1 MEQVPGCLIDSNQ
14 MNVNGNDRHIIAW
27 ITGQLYAMKFVTEQK
42 KRRGSEVAIE
52 FENKAQFT
60 WMCRWRNTPVIFF
73 HCVKNPPVKQ
83 HMDCNVSLEPLTLP
97 SCAHNPGFAHNVR
110 WPRIGH
116 LAEANDLWSN
126 GQCQFLTF
134 QCQCLNFRLKEFDG
148 RFPIGQCQ
156 ALIWTGLAEDSHTK
170 YSSHAELSDALLEM
184 VKI

>member
-1 MEQVPGCLIDSNQ
+1 MQWHLSQN
-14 MNVNGNDRHIIAW
+14 
-27 ITGQLYAMKFVTEQK
+27 K

-134 QCQCLNFRLKEFDG
+134 QCQWLQYLKEFDG
-148 RFPIGQCQ
+148 RFPIGQCR
-156 ALIWTGLAEDSHTK
+156 ALIWTGLVEDSHTK
-170 YSSHAELSDALLEM
+170 TFIQCQIVRRLVRDGEDIWTADINFNQSN
-184 VKI
+184 I